1 MSINN
6 TSLNSTNGGGT
17 NQKVTA
23 IPVLMGIKSIEL
35 RAKLV
40 VEGFLR
46 GIHRSPYHGFSVEF
60 SEYRQYIYGDDT
72 RHIDWQLY
80 ARSDRLFIK
89 KYEDETNLRCHFLV
103 DHSRSMGYGSG
114 SYTKAQYA
122 ATLAASLAYLL
133 FKQGDAVGLA
143 TFDDK
148 IDQFLPSRNRPG
160 YLHRLML
167 LLEKDPQG
175 QATELVRPLK
185 RIAEMI
191 NKRGL
196 LVLISDL
203 LAPIDELESHLA
215 YLRASGQ
222 DLIVFQIL
230 DPAELNFS
238 FENPSLFR
246 DIENNRKF
254 YVDPQAAKEDYQ
266 ERLKQHNQA
275 VQTSCQSLGIDYQV
289 MSTERPL
296 EYALLDFL
304 IGRVRLGKRVHLN
317 RRTNIRSKQ

>member
-1 MSINN
+1 MSINKPSVN
-6 TSLNSTNGGGT
+6 GTSDAGT
-17 NQKVTA
+17 KRKVTA

-60 SEYRQYIYGDDT
+60 SEYRQYIFGDDT
-72 RHIDWQLY
+72 RYIDWQLY

-89 KYEDETNLRCHFLV
+89 KFEDETNLRCHFLL

-114 SYTKAQYA
+114 GYSKARYA
-122 ATLAASLAYLL
+122 ATLGASLAYLL

-148 IDQFLPSRNRPG
+148 IEQFLPPRNRPG

-167 LLEKDPQG
+167 LLEQEPQG
-175 QATELVRPLK
+175 QATELVRPLQ
-185 RIAEMI
+185 RISEMI

-203 LAPIDELESHLA
+203 LAPVDELESHLA

-230 DPAELNFS
+230 DQAELNFS

-246 DIENNRKF
+246 DLESNRKF
-254 YVDPQAAKEDYQ
+254 YVDPQAAQEEYQ
-266 ERLKQHNQA
+266 DRLQQHNRA
-275 VQTSCQSLGIDYQV
+275 VEASCQKLGIDYLL
-289 MSTERPL
+289 MPTDRPL

-304 IGRVRLGKRVHLN
+304 ISRVRLGKRVHQN
-317 RRTNIRSKQ
+317 RRTNIRSRQ

>member
-1 MSINN
+1 
-6 TSLNSTNGGGT
+6 
-17 NQKVTA
+17 
-23 IPVLMGIKSIEL
+23 MGIKSIEL
-35 RAKLV
+35 RGKRV
-40 VEGFLR
+40 GQGCLR
-46 GIHRSPYHGFSVEF
+46 RIQRGPYHGFSVEF

-72 RHIDWQLY
+72 RYIDWQLY

-89 KYEDETNLRCHFLV
+89 KFEDETNLRCHFLV
-103 DHSRSMGYGSG
+103 DHSGSMGYGSSG
-114 SYTKAQYA
+114 YTKARYA

-148 IDQFLPSRNRPG
+148 IDQYIPARNRPG

-167 LLEKDPQG
+167 ELEKDPQG
-175 QATELVRPLK
+175 KATELVRPLK
-185 RIAEMI
+185 KISEII

-196 LVLISDL
+196 LVLVSDL
-203 LAPIDELESHLA
+203 LAPIEELESHLA

-222 DLIVFQIL
+222 DLIVFQVL
-230 DPAELNFS
+230 DPAELDFS

-254 YVDPQAAKEDYQ
+254 YVDPLVAKEEYQ
-266 ERLKQHNQA
+266 ERLKQHNLA
-275 VQTSCQSLGIDYQV
+275 IEKSCQSLGIDYRV
-289 MSTERPL
+289 MPTDRPL

-304 IGRVRLGKRVHLN
+304 ISRVRLGKRVHQN
-317 RRTNIRSKQ
+317 RRTNIRSIQ

>member
-6 TSLNSTNGGGT
+6 PSVNGTSDAGT
-17 NQKVTA
+17 KRKVTP

-35 RAKLV
+35 RAKMI

-89 KYEDETNLRCHFLV
+89 RFEDETNLRCHFLV

-114 SYTKAQYA
+114 GYTKAQYA

-143 TFDDK
+143 TFDDN
-148 IDQFLPSRNRPG
+148 IDQFLPPRNRPG

-175 QATELVRPLK
+175 QATELVKPLK

-254 YVDPQAAKEDYQ
+254 YVDPPAAKEEYQ
-266 ERLKQHNQA
+266 ERLNRHNQMIERN
-275 VQTSCQSLGIDYQV
+275 CQNLGIDYRV
-289 MSTERPL
+289 LPTDRPL

-304 IGRVRLGKRVHLN
+304 ISRVRLDKRIHQN